1 MHTQLDTL
9 LRLILLAE
17 HSRRHRVKCMQTN
30 LPCSAILHAT
40 MQKHDIDMII
50 IIIIIIININIIIIT
65 TFTIITT
72 IVTLKQIHASCRMAA
87 KHMDEGGSAAP
98 PPPSGSTPAGHDDGL
113 GPILPDFGSLLH
125 ADKPDARRCAK
136 LHVSVSVLCS
146 TGAHQCMPMLALHL
160 LRPASVPSV
169 CSQMTNQRSR
179 TAVWDVNGH
188 VLIIQLMLRLE
199 LVVCIRHCIR
209 GMNAIAKLIYMLQAA
224 VEAFSHTSKASPS
237 A

>member
-1 MHTQLDTL
+1 MHADQLAML
-9 LRLILLAE
+9 CYIACH
-17 HSRRHRVKCMQTN
+17 HSEAM
-30 LPCSAILHAT
+30 L
-40 MQKHDIDMII
+40 II
-50 IIIIIIININIIIIT
+50 IIIVVTIIIIIT
-65 TFTIITT
+65 TIIPTITIT
-72 IVTLKQIHASCRMAA
+72 VVMLKQTRTSCRMAA

-169 CSQMTNQRSR
+169 CSQMTNHRSR
-179 TAVWDVNGH
+179 TAVWGVNGH

-199 LVVCIRHCIR
+199 LVVCIRHCVR
-209 GMNAIAKLIYMLQAA
+209 SMNVIAKLIYMLQAA